1 MRGFKRIWQFQYNLL
16 MRIYFLRHTTL
27 DIEDNIFY
35 GQTDVDVSSNFIN
48 EVKIIKKKIEG
59 EDINLKKILVIS
71 SPLKRCVKLATA
83 LNVSF
88 KIDPRIKELDLGDW
102 EMKLMSSIEKSEIE
116 KWQDNL
122 MEYKVPNG
130 ESNKNFLKRL
140 NGFLKD
146 ILKFKQDVLLV
157 AHAGSINGMISILTK
172 EPFDKLV
179 KNYWEKIKHGSLT
192 SIKLNEKKVIIEY
205 IGK

>member
-1 MRGFKRIWQFQYNLL
+1 

-59 EDINLKKILVIS
+59 EDLNLKKTLVIS

-130 ESNKNFLKRL
+130 ESNKDFLKRL

-157 AHAGSINGMISILTK
+157 AHAGSINAMISILTK

-192 SIKLNEKKVIIEY
+192 SIKLNEKKVTIEY

>member
-1 MRGFKRIWQFQYNLL
+1 

-59 EDINLKKILVIS
+59 EGINLKKILVIS

-88 KIDPRIKELDLGDW
+88 KIDLRIKELDLGDW

-130 ESNKNFLKRL
+130 ESNKKFLKRL
-140 NGFLKD
+140 NEFLKD

-157 AHAGSINGMISILTK
+157 AHAGSINGMSSILTK

>member
-1 MRGFKRIWQFQYNLL
+1 

-59 EDINLKKILVIS
+59 EDLNLKKTLVIS

-140 NGFLKD
+140 NRFLKD

-157 AHAGSINGMISILTK
+157 AHAGSINAMISILTK

>member
-1 MRGFKRIWQFQYNLL
+1 MK
-16 MRIYFLRHTTL
+16 IYFLRHTTL
-27 DIEDNIFY
+27 DIADNIFY

-59 EDINLKKILVIS
+59 EDLNLKKTLVIS

-140 NGFLKD
+140 NRFLKD

>member
-1 MRGFKRIWQFQYNLL
+1 

-48 EVKIIKKKIEG
+48 EVKTIKKKIEG
-59 EDINLKKILVIS
+59 EGINLKKILVIS

-88 KIDPRIKELDLGDW
+88 KIDSRIKELDLGDW

>member
-1 MRGFKRIWQFQYNLL
+1 

-27 DIEDNIFY
+27 DIEDNVFY

-48 EVKIIKKKIEG
+48 EVKIIKKKIDGEG
-59 EDINLKKILVIS
+59 INLKKILVIS

-140 NGFLKD
+140 NRFLKD
-146 ILKFKQDVLLV
+146 ILKFEQDVLLV

>member
-1 MRGFKRIWQFQYNLL
+1 MK
-16 MRIYFLRHTTL
+16 IYFLRHTTL

-35 GQTDVDVSSNFIN
+35 GQTDVDVSSNFID
-48 EVKIIKKKIEG
+48 EVSIIKKKFDE
-59 EDINLKKILVIS
+59 ESINLKKLSIIS

-83 LNVSF
+83 LQLPF
-88 KIDPRIKELDLGDW
+88 KIDSRIKELDLGEW
-102 EMKLMSSIEKSEIE
+102 EMKLMSTIPKVEI
-116 KWQDNL
+116 KRWQENL
-122 MEYKVPNG
+122 MEYKIPNG
-130 ESNKNFLKRL
+130 ESNRDFLKRL
-140 NGFLKD
+140 NEFLKD
-146 ILKFKQDVLLV
+146 ILKSDQDVLLV

-192 SIKLNEKKVIIEY
+192 SIQINKKNVIIEF

>member
-1 MRGFKRIWQFQYNLL
+1 

-27 DIEDNIFY
+27 DIEDNVFY

-59 EDINLKKILVIS
+59 EGINLKKILVIS

-179 KNYWEKIKHGSLT
+179 S
-192 SIKLNEKKVIIEY
+192 
-205 IGK
+205 

>member
-1 MRGFKRIWQFQYNLL
+1 

-27 DIEDNIFY
+27 DIEDNVFY

-59 EDINLKKILVIS
+59 EGINLKKILVIS

-140 NGFLKD
+140 NRFLKD
-146 ILKFKQDVLLV
+146 ILKFEQDVLLV

>member
-1 MRGFKRIWQFQYNLL
+1 

-59 EDINLKKILVIS
+59 EGINLKKILVIS

-122 MEYKVPNG
+122 MEYEVPNG

>member
-1 MRGFKRIWQFQYNLL
+1 

-59 EDINLKKILVIS
+59 EDLNLKKTLVIS

-130 ESNKNFLKRL
+130 ESNKHFLKRL
-140 NGFLKD
+140 SGFLKD

>member
-1 MRGFKRIWQFQYNLL
+1 

-59 EDINLKKILVIS
+59 EDLNLKKTLVIS

-130 ESNKNFLKRL
+130 ESNKDFLKRL

>member
-1 MRGFKRIWQFQYNLL
+1 

-35 GQTDVDVSSNFIN
+35 GQTDVDVSSNFMN

-59 EDINLKKILVIS
+59 EGINLKKILVIS
-71 SPLKRCVKLATA
+71 SSLKRCVKLATA

-130 ESNKNFLKRL
+130 ESNKDFLKRL

>member
-1 MRGFKRIWQFQYNLL
+1 

-102 EMKLMSSIEKSEIE
+102 EMKLMSSIEKNEIE

-146 ILKFKQDVLLV
+146 ILKFEQDVLLV

>member
-1 MRGFKRIWQFQYNLL
+1 

-59 EDINLKKILVIS
+59 EDLNLKKTLVIS

-140 NGFLKD
+140 NRFLKD
-146 ILKFKQDVLLV
+146 ILKFEQDVLLV

>member
-1 MRGFKRIWQFQYNLL
+1 

-59 EDINLKKILVIS
+59 EDLNLKKTLVIS

-88 KIDPRIKELDLGDW
+88 KIDPRIKELDL
-102 EMKLMSSIEKSEIE
+102 
-116 KWQDNL
+116 
-122 MEYKVPNG
+122 Y
-130 ESNKNFLKRL
+130 L
-140 NGFLKD
+140 NC
-146 ILKFKQDVLLV
+146 
-157 AHAGSINGMISILTK
+157 
-172 EPFDKLV
+172 V
-179 KNYWEKIKHGSLT
+179 KYRCNY
-192 SIKLNEKKVIIEY
+192 
-205 IGK
+205 

>member
-1 MRGFKRIWQFQYNLL
+1 

-59 EDINLKKILVIS
+59 EDLNLKKTLVIS

-146 ILKFKQDVLLV
+146 ILKFEQDVLLV

>member
-1 MRGFKRIWQFQYNLL
+1 

-35 GQTDVDVSSNFIN
+35 GQTDVDVSYNFIN
-48 EVKIIKKKIEG
+48 EVEIIKKKIEG
-59 EDINLKKILVIS
+59 EGINLKKILVIS

-102 EMKLMSSIEKSEIE
+102 EMKLMSSIEKNEIE

-130 ESNKNFLKRL
+130 ESNKDFLKRL

-157 AHAGSINGMISILTK
+157 AHAGSINAMISILTK

>member
-1 MRGFKRIWQFQYNLL
+1 

-59 EDINLKKILVIS
+59 EDLNLKKTLVIS

-102 EMKLMSSIEKSEIE
+102 EMKLMSSIEKNEIE

-130 ESNKNFLKRL
+130 ESNKDFLKRL

-157 AHAGSINGMISILTK
+157 AHAGSINAMISILTK

>member
-1 MRGFKRIWQFQYNLL
+1 M
-16 MRIYFLRHTTL
+16 
-27 DIEDNIFY
+27 
-35 GQTDVDVSSNFIN
+35 
-48 EVKIIKKKIEG
+48 
-59 EDINLKKILVIS
+59 
-71 SPLKRCVKLATA
+71 KRCVKLATA

-88 KIDPRIKELDLGDW
+88 RIDPRIKELDLGDW

-140 NGFLKD
+140 SGFLKD

-157 AHAGSINGMISILTK
+157 AHAGSINGMISILTN

>member
-1 MRGFKRIWQFQYNLL
+1 

-35 GQTDVDVSSNFIN
+35 GQTDVDVSYNFIN
-48 EVKIIKKKIEG
+48 EVEIIKKKIEG
-59 EDINLKKILVIS
+59 EGINLKKILVIS

-140 NGFLKD
+140 NRFLKD

-157 AHAGSINGMISILTK
+157 AHAGSINAMISILTK